1 MDNYLG
7 LIEEIKKT
15 ISLKL
20 AQKAEKQKE
29 LLREQ
34 GKLEQN
40 LNRKKDI
47 TDNLKENN
55 KNLETLKS
63 YQNKIVP
70 LKALQESLMYLIKNL
85 LKDAKNN
92 KISLILL
99 MIFIGMFILE
109 PLGVGSTFVSIFTIT
124 SVITSIY
131 LTKDIYKLRK
141 KHSIYELETEKQ
153 TLEDELLFLLANINA
168 NDREISSLQG
178 EISELEEQ
186 LRVLNQDYI
195 NLEQI
200 RTNIIE
206 KLVSENDLNSTFK
219 ETEYSDII
227 KRIKIIRTK
236 PKKHNNS
243 LKISIQQN

>member
-1 MDNYLG
+1 
-7 LIEEIKKT
+7 
-15 ISLKL
+15 
-20 AQKAEKQKE
+20 
-29 LLREQ
+29 
-34 GKLEQN
+34 
-40 LNRKKDI
+40 
-47 TDNLKENN
+47 
-55 KNLETLKS
+55 
-63 YQNKIVP
+63 
-70 LKALQESLMYLIKNL
+70 MYLIKNL

-227 KRIKIIRTK
+227 KRIRQKE
-236 PKKHNNS
+236 KKEG
-243 LKISIQQN
+243 K

>member
-227 KRIKIIRTK
+227 KRIRQKE
-236 PKKHNNS
+236 KKEG
-243 LKISIQQN
+243 K